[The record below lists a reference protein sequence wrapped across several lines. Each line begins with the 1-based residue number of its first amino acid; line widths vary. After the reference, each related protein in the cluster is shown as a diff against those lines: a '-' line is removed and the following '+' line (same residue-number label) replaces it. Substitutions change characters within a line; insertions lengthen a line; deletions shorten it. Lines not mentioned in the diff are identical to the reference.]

1 MSDCLT
7 AKTIGTCACLT
18 IQAGVTLLNDMRTA
32 IGLLGAALLL
42 AGCAHR
48 ADQPNPAAPPVRTQ
62 QPKTV
67 IKPDLQASGRV
78 AMVNGEAHFV
88 VLSFPPGP
96 MPQTDHHLGVF
107 RNGLKVGEVKVT
119 GPQHENDTVA
129 DIITGEIQLHD
140 EVRED

>member
-1 MSDCLT
+1 MSDDKEELVVCLLDDSSRRDFT
-7 AKTIGTCACLT
+7 QG
-18 IQAGVTLLNDMRTA
+18 MRTV

-48 ADQPNPAAPPVRTQ
+48 ATMPNPAPPVRTQ
-62 QPKTV
+62 QPKAV

-78 AMVNGEAHFV
+78 AMVNAEAHFV

-96 MPQTDHHLGVF
+96 MPQTDHRLSVF
-107 RNGLKVGEVKVT
+107 RNGLKVGEVKIT

-129 DIITGEIQLHD
+129 DILTGEIQLHD